1 MTIFM
6 TSIRDFFAFLDIFV
20 YGFIST
26 SFGVFNTISNFKL
39 VAPHFVENIT
49 ERVYAFIGLFMIFKI
64 SFSLINYLIDPNKL
78 ADKTAGAG
86 NLIKR
91 IVISLVLVIMVP
103 FGFDLLREAQ
113 DAIID
118 DRIIPQLITGD
129 KNKVYDSN
137 NQNYEVLMDGGSYTD
152 KNGKEIAN
160 TMCIVDG
167 KVIKAKPTN
176 AGDYIGLLTFRTF
189 YRINP
194 LFRTEKLGGKEIL
207 TLDSGFINQFCSATS
222 PVELLSKQNHKAPLA
237 IANSVPYVGTVRDS
251 LNLYYVNYMWLFSTV
266 TGVIVLLLIISMS
279 FDIAVRA
286 IRLLFLEIIAPIP
299 IISYIEPDTN
309 KNKMF
314 SKWFKDV
321 WTTWLGLFIRIAAI
335 YLVVEILDII
345 NRSFVVKD
353 LINSNIE
360 NINLYIPFVM
370 LFFII
375 GLLMFAK
382 QIPKVIEE
390 LFGIK
395 SAGFTLNPLKK
406 IKDGATGGA
415 AIAGVAYGTVG
426 ALGGGISGARAGK
439 DFGSPMRG
447 ALFGA
452 TSGFLGGTKS
462 KSISDSF
469 SKNMSQVYKNM
480 TGSELSNFSL
490 QRSLMNFDGS
500 GNKALA
506 EMKNY
511 LTEANVL
518 KNEKETSLTNSK
530 FMTSSLS
537 KDLNDKGYNPDE
549 ELKKY
554 NSRLNYEK
562 EYKEYDDYIKDAENF
577 SVEEKQRFSKEIND
591 AMTAREKVQK
601 SLNELPKYDK
611 EIAAKLEKYGENL
624 STQNVLRNEIQAI
637 EKSISTYNDEKK
649 DIIKGYN
656 LDLSDPK
663 NIEKAKKTISDIRD
677 GKFNSK

>member
-6 TSIRDFFAFLDIFV
+6 TSIRDFFSVLDLIVYSLMSSAFKMFD
-20 YGFIST
+20 
-26 SFGVFNTISNFKL
+26 TIANQQIL
-39 VAPHFVENIT
+39 APVLIEKIT
-49 ERVYAFIGLFMIFKI
+49 ARIYAFIGLFMIFKI

-78 ADKTAGAG
+78 SDKTAGAG

-91 IVISLVLVIMVP
+91 TVISLVLVIVVP

-113 DAIID
+113 SVILSDN
-118 DRIIPQLITGD
+118 IIPQLITGKKSD
-129 KNKVYDSN
+129 N
-137 NQNYEVLMDGGSYTD
+137 NFEEKVLMDGYE
-152 KNGKEIAN
+152 GK
-160 TMCIVDG
+160 TMCVDENN
-167 KVIKAKPTN
+167 KTIYAVAKNP
-176 AGDYIGLLTFRTF
+176 GDYISLLALKPFF
-189 YRINP
+189 RINEKY
-194 LFRTEKLGGKEIL
+194 RTTEVGGEGTSTIKDGLILSGEK
-207 TLDSGFINQFCSATS
+207 FINFYCSGGSKDAASTGK
-222 PVELLSKQNHKAPLA
+222 LLVSGIHNAPIGLPGVLGN
-237 IANSVPYVGTVRDS
+237 IINEANST
-251 LNLYYVNYMWLFSTV
+251 YYISYKFFFSTIIG
-266 TGVIVLLLIISMS
+266 TIILLLIISMS

-309 KNKMF
+309 KNKIF

-321 WTTWLGLFIRIAAI
+321 WTTWLGLFIRMGAI
-335 YLVVEILDII
+335 YLVVELL
-345 NRSFVVKD
+345 S
-353 LINSNIE
+353 LIML
-360 NINLYIPFVM
+360 NLPKTDNELGPLVGLM
-370 LFFII
+370 FII

-426 ALGGGISGARAGK
+426 ALGGGISGARAGAE
-439 DFGSPMRG
+439 FGSPMRG

-462 KSISDSF
+462 KSIADGF

-500 GNKALA
+500 GNKSLA
-506 EMKNY
+506 EMKSY
-511 LTEANVL
+511 LSKANEL
-518 KNEKETSLTNSK
+518 KNQKETSLTNSK
-530 FMTSSLS
+530 YMTSALA
-537 KDLNDKGYNPDE
+537 KTLNEKGYNPDE

-554 NSRLNYEK
+554 NSYNSSKLNYDA
-562 EYKEYDDYIKDAENF
+562 EYKKYDDYIKKADTF
-577 SVEEKQRFSKEIND
+577 SAEEKQRFSKEIND

-611 EIAAKLEKYGENL
+611 EVEGMLEKYGENL
-624 STQNVLRNEIQAI
+624 STQNVLRKEIQDI
-637 EKSISTYNDEKK
+637 DKHISTFNDQKK

-656 LDLSDPK
+656 LDTSNPTNLK
-663 NIEKAKKTISDIRD
+663 
-677 GKFNSK
+677 NSKKFVDDNYK